1 MAKNTAACGKRDER
15 ELVKDL
21 KARGYEARRQ
31 PGSGNVDPTL
41 PHDVVWEDSPIG
53 KLLIECK
60 WRATCGWRTLL
71 TWMEGAPILTVKCSQ
86 AGANQHKIA
95 GDETDRYVFMKW
107 DTFMA
112 LVGDAA
118 ARSEYIDVQSIP
130 VEEIPVHDSREAFP
144 LPSKWVTKQ
153 ELEKSY
159 PQEDLPPVEPD
170 KPWLTEPC
178 AAMEWEA
185 YSQEGRAKIQAAHQ
199 NPPQRKPK
207 PRGFGR

>member
-1 MAKNTAACGKRDER
+1 MPKNTAECGKRDER

-21 KARGYEARRQ
+21 TARGYSARRQ

-71 TWMEGAPILTVKCSQ
+71 KWMEGAPILTLKCDGRRGQDS
-86 AGANQHKIA
+86 
-95 GDETDRYVFMKW
+95 ERYVFMRW

-118 ARSEYIDVQSIP
+118 QRAEAADLGVQI
-130 VEEIPVHDSREAFP
+130 A
-144 LPSKWVTKQ
+144 T
-153 ELEKSY
+153 
-159 PQEDLPPVEPD
+159 PD
-170 KPWLTEPC
+170 KPYLAKTIDAQWQNPETP
-178 AAMEWEA
+178 AADGIMAQIEA
-185 YSQEGRAKIQAAHQ
+185 IKERRKRTQNFHQ
-199 NPPQRKPK
+199 NPRKRPMK
-207 PRGFGR
+207 PRRLGK

>member
-41 PHDVVWEDSPIG
+41 PHDVVWTDSPIG

-60 WRATCGWRTLL
+60 WRTTCGWRTLL

-86 AGANQHKIA
+86 AGANQHKVS

-107 DTFMA
+107 DTFMS

-118 ARSEYIDVQSIP
+118 ARSEHID
-130 VEEIPVHDSREAFP
+130 
-144 LPSKWVTKQ
+144 
-153 ELEKSY
+153 
-159 PQEDLPPVEPD
+159 DLPPVEPD
-170 KPWLTEPC
+170 KPWIDEPMWGTKQP
-178 AAMEWEA
+178 AIPS
-185 YSQEGRAKIQAAHQ
+185 SQELDDWERKQRKIQAAHQ